1 MNNRHWIQLL
11 IWSLVLAAI
20 ARWPCIPY
28 VNAATLDP
36 NFGLHALSSAPYS
49 GTHPFRIESLN
60 YPDGIPAQFIAIP
73 TLILAKLIAPLWNA
87 VAATHI
93 SVWLWLAL
101 QGIGTALLFSNQP
114 QRNRY
119 LISTAAILN
128 PIHMVALGNGQWENV
143 AIFPI
148 LMVATALK
156 AGRWARF
163 IIGLI
168 LCAACSPYILMAG
181 LLCAVP
187 FIKPQLTNWRLYSS
201 IALVSTLCLAY
212 YSGAEDSQTAHIGP
226 APASISEPAQLSS
239 LVYPTNQAEDG
250 GIPLDGPLARLQRI
264 SELPRQQKYH
274 ADWPWLQATAGSYLG
289 LSLIGLAI
297 IGWRETKDRWMLFSI
312 GLSVTLALGSSI
324 PILGLQIP

>member
-212 YSGAEDSQTAHIGP
+212 YSGAEDGQTLYQTSTGQH
-226 APASISEPAQLSS
+226 LR
-239 LVYPTNQAEDG
+239 TC
-250 GIPLDGPLARLQRI
+250 
-264 SELPRQQKYH
+264 
-274 ADWPWLQATAGSYLG
+274 TAFKSC
-289 LSLIGLAI
+289 
-297 IGWRETKDRWMLFSI
+297 
-312 GLSVTLALGSSI
+312 LSVIRLKMVFHLMVHWPDFTHLRASKTTSTMRIGHGCK
-324 PILGLQIP
+324 PLQGAISGFL